1 MGLLSAFAILCFL
14 IFFHELGHFIIARA
28 CGVKVEAFSIGFW
41 KEIIAFEFRGTRY
54 KFCIIPLGGYVKMKG
69 ENAARTGEYKQSG
82 ETTQRTGENLD
93 SDSFVAK
100 SPAQKIAILL
110 GGVGFNFLL
119 GFLLYVVVCAVGFTA
134 LSPVVGEV
142 VDSMPAKEAGL
153 QKGDRILSI
162 NGESI
167 RSFEEIGEILSRTNG
182 EISLVLER
190 DSVILQKTLV
200 PSISSAKNIFGE
212 DIKRAFIGIRAS
224 GEVQTLRFEGFE
236 ILSKALDR
244 TLFATQI
251 IFQSIQKLITG
262 VISHDQISS
271 VIGITD
277 GLSKASE
284 SGIVLL
290 LSFSALISINL
301 AILNLLP
308 IPPLDGGGIVF
319 TLYEAIFKSP
329 PPEKVMF
336 LISALGISVLICVM
350 LLGVYNDI
358 NRLIG

>member
-1 MGLLSAFAILCFL
+1 MGLLSAFVILCFL
-14 IFFHELGHFIIARA
+14 IFFHELGHFIIAKV

-41 KEIIAFEFRGTRY
+41 KEIVAFEFRGTRY
-54 KFCIIPLGGYVKMKG
+54 KFCVIPLGGYVKMKG
-69 ENAARTGEYKQSG
+69 ENTARTGEYKEYSG
-82 ETTQRTGENLD
+82 VAQNTRESLD

-119 GFLLYVVVCAVGFTA
+119 GFLLYVVVCAVGFNA
-134 LSPVVGEV
+134 LSPVIGEV
-142 VDSMPAKEAGL
+142 LDSMPAKQAGL
-153 QKGDRILSI
+153 QRGDKILSI
-162 NGESI
+162 NNKDV
-167 RSFEEIGEILSRTNG
+167 RSFEELSDILSNASG
-182 EISLVLER
+182 AIPLAIER
-190 DSVILQKTLV
+190 DSQIIQKTLV
-200 PSISSAKNIFGE
+200 PTISSATNIFGE
-212 DIKRAFIGIRAS
+212 KIERAFIGIRAS
-224 GEVQTLRFEGFE
+224 GEVQTVKFEGFE
-236 ILSKALDR
+236 IFDKALDR
-244 TLFATQI
+244 TLFATKV

-284 SGIVLL
+284 EGIILL

-329 PPEKVMF
+329 PPERVMF
-336 LISALGISVLICVM
+336 LISAFGISVLVCIM

>member
-1 MGLLSAFAILCFL
+1 MGLISAFAILCFL

-28 CGVKVEAFSIGFW
+28 CGVRVEAFSIGFW

-54 KFCIIPLGGYVKMKG
+54 KLCVIPLGGYVKMKG
-69 ENAARTGEYKQSG
+69 ENAARTGEYKESSKTHYKPKQ
-82 ETTQRTGENLD
+82 ELD

-119 GFLLYVVVCAVGFTA
+119 GFLLYVVVCAVGFST

-142 VDSMPAKEAGL
+142 KDSMPAQQAGL
-153 QKGDRILSI
+153 LKDDRIVSI
-162 NGESI
+162 NGEKI
-167 RSFEEIGEILSRTNG
+167 RSFEEIGEILSYANG
-182 EISLVLER
+182 EISLAVER
-190 DSVILQKTLV
+190 DSQILQKTLM
-200 PSISSAKNIFGE
+200 PTILSTKNIFGE
-212 DIKRAFIGIRAS
+212 NIERAFIGITAS
-224 GEVQTLRFEGFE
+224 GETQTIQFRGFE
-236 ILSKALDR
+236 LFDKALDR
-244 TLFATQI
+244 TLFATKI
-251 IFQSIQKLITG
+251 IFQSVQKLLTG

-277 GLSKASE
+277 GLSRASE
-284 SGIVLL
+284 EGIILL

-319 TLYEAIFKSP
+319 TLYEAIFKNP
-329 PPEKVMF
+329 PPEKVML
-336 LISALGISVLICVM
+336 LISAFGISVLIFVM